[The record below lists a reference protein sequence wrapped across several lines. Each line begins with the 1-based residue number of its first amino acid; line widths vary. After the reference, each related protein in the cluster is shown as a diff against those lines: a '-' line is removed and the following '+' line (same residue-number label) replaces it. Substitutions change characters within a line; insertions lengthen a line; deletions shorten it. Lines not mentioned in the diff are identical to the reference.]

1 MFGGMGEAIAVL
13 SEHVESLDTGKLV
26 AYAIRYAKSSV
37 ARRLG
42 WTMSR
47 VGVGDVLQVLQYT
60 FDLLGCHIF
69 PEEVCQRES
78 EVGLPGVPCYDGCLL
93 STGGR
98 CEL

>member
-1 MFGGMGEAIAVL
+1 MGEAIAVL

-47 VGVGDVLQVLQYT
+47 VGVGDDVLLPLLAMATTGFRSLDPTRPDEGPRDTTWRVQVNI
-60 FDLLGCHIF
+60 G
-69 PEEVCQRES
+69 ES
-78 EVGLPGVPCYDGCLL
+78 PHDE
-93 STGGR
+93 TA
-98 CEL
+98 